1 VSEQQL
7 AIHGAK
13 LLRMIADI
21 GDTRATT
28 QVEMAERLGLAPS
41 QVSVILAAADFHGL
55 LKRRGNRRQR
65 RYAITEDGHQFIAD
79 SPDEEPADLEMV
91 RPLPLDQW
99 ERVLVCASH
108 DGLAQKMIQVQAK
121 LTAKQLH
128 YVLPQLRE
136 RGLIYRAH
144 NGERASQ
151 AGLEWLRSRGV
162 QIAPEPRHRIC
173 LMCRDR
179 AVPDRWYCDGHL
191 VARYQ
196 MIANQN
202 DGTYVPGGGQL

>member
-1 VSEQQL
+1 MSEQQL

-41 QVSVILAAADFHGL
+41 QVSVVIRAAHHHGL
-55 LKRRGNRRQR
+55 VTCQGNRRR
-65 RYAITEDGHQFIAD
+65 RQITLTERGQQFLMDA
-79 SPDEEPADLEMV
+79 PDEEPADLDLV

-99 ERVLVCASH
+99 ERVLACVSH
-108 DGLAQKMIQVQAK
+108 DGQAQKMIQVQAK
-121 LTAKQLH
+121 LTARQLH

-173 LMCRDR
+173 LMCSDR